1 MIEPEGYD
9 FPGGFPHGKPMSAKQ
24 EARLRRKAARQA
36 RRAAEGNRRR
46 AYASVDDLD
55 RYIEETEESEELPC
69 DFQAAPTQPAET
81 TQAIVSLT

>member
-36 RRAAEGNRRR
+36 RRAAEGARNRDYPS
-46 AYASVDDLD
+46 AYDLD
-55 RYIEETEESEELPC
+55 RYIEATEESEELPNG
-69 DFQAAPTQPAET
+69 FQAAPAQPAET
-81 TQAIVSLT
+81 TQAL